1 MLSRP
6 RALIID
12 LDQTLVDS
20 RCAKL
25 LRTQRRWS
33 EVQSL
38 IPQFTIAPGVIEL
51 GTIPDLRIAVVTKSP
66 STYANEVLRHFR
78 IRFDALVTYHD
89 SPKQK
94 PHPAPTLKALAL
106 LGIDPEDAW
115 AAGDHADDLVSA
127 RAAGI
132 KTLIGVSAW
141 TDSLAELA
149 SAIPSVTV
157 THPIG
162 VVELLRH

>member
-33 EVQSL
+33 EVQTL
-38 IPQFTIAPGVIEL
+38 IQQFAIAPGAIEL
-51 GTIPDLRIAVVTKSP
+51 GTIPGLRIAVVTKSP
-66 STYANEVLRHFR
+66 STYANAVLQHFR

-132 KTLIGVSAW
+132 KTLIGITAW
-141 TDSLAELA
+141 ADSLAELA
-149 SAIPSVTV
+149 SAMPSVSV

-162 VVELLRH
+162 VVELLRQ